1 MRIVLINKIS
11 ITNRQLFLAGSIA
24 IIIFRQY
31 LTVSL
36 ILSILPFFV
45 FRYVGLEIIQ
55 HNMNNVL
62 LASKEVHLYR

>member
-62 LASKEVHLYR
+62 LASKEDHLYR